1 MTAIGTAERV
11 DTPGAR
17 GRSPVRDLG
26 MPVFLVLVG
35 LALYLWVGTLEL
47 DSIEQRVLNAPVLR
61 TRVLEHLYL
70 IAWSTV
76 IVIALAVPLGI
87 AATRPGTRRFAPL
100 VLGLG
105 NAGLAIPS
113 LGVIVI
119 LAVAFGF
126 FGPRGAIAALV
137 AYAFLPVLRNT
148 IVGLQQVDAA
158 VIEAGRGM
166 GMTKGSVLRRIELPL
181 AVPVVFAGV
190 RTALV
195 INVGTA
201 AIAALTNAGGLGFV
215 ILQGI
220 NQNRVPIQV
229 VGAVSAAL
237 LALSLDYL
245 GGLAEERLKPRG
257 L

>member
-1 MTAIGTAERV
+1 VTAV
-11 DTPGAR
+11 DTGVDTAGLVAR
-17 GRSPVRDLG
+17 SQSARRYLV
-26 MPVFLVLVG
+26 MPAFIIVVA
-35 LALYLWVGTLEL
+35 LALYLWVSSLEL
-47 DSIEQRVLNAPVLR
+47 DSIEQRVLNATVLQ
-61 TRVLEHLYL
+61 TRLLEHLYL

-76 IVIALAVPLGI
+76 LVILLAVPLGI
-87 AATRPGTRRFAPL
+87 AATRPATRRLAPL
-100 VLGLG
+100 IVGLG
-105 NAGLAIPS
+105 NAGLAVPS

-119 LAVAFGF
+119 LAIAFGF
-126 FGPRGAIAALV
+126 FGTRGAIAALV

-148 IVGLQQVDAA
+148 IVGLQQVDEA

-166 GMTKGSVLRRIELPL
+166 GMTTGAVLRRIELPL
-181 AVPVVFAGV
+181 AVPVIFAGV

-237 LALSLDYL
+237 LALTLDHL
-245 GGLAEERLKPRG
+245 GGIAEERLRPRG